1 MKGLGFIRKIVSVM
15 VISTV
20 FMFVVGVNNA
30 KAFDLSSFVDIGSG
44 ETQGATTTTTQET
57 TTEETTNNTTNN
69 VENNTTNNT
78 TNKTSNSVSSST
90 SKDSKLPATG
100 SNVEIIFIAGAIVL
114 VSTTVIIYKK
124 SRIKIK

>member
-44 ETQGATTTTTQET
+44 ETQGATTTTQET

>member
-20 FMFVVGVNNA
+20 FMFAVGVNNA

-44 ETQGATTTTTQET
+44 ETQGATTTTQET
-57 TTEETTNNTTNN
+57 TNEETTNNTTNN

>member
-44 ETQGATTTTTQET
+44 ETQGATTTTQET

-69 VENNTTNNT
+69 VENNATNNT